1 MNLTH
6 TWTVHLQAHY
16 GLTIAAIHPI
26 PISNRLSLRD
36 VLVEQSK
43 ELTQQP
49 SAAELDSL
57 NQCRFLD
64 VGHTG
69 HVEHAKRIWQLQNL
83 NRSLSCLCNNTLLAY
98 GDTIVLT
105 ESDEFFDLELGL
117 FHFIISYQA
126 WADLSSNQTSVSVDA
141 NTLSESN
148 RSNLDLEANLPIST
162 QTPSVPAFS
171 LTDLAPNNRYDGLNQ
186 GLIFDIKDGA
196 FNDAAPA
203 PTAPAHTTQTQVPQA
218 IAPPSNPTPQPSTQ
232 HPSPLPTGQPNQALG
247 AVDELLDNDSEL
259 EQILAQTEQPKEL
272 VQLHADYIAVI
283 KDPTLLL
290 NAHAWKSH
298 SVNRLGT
305 SDEFSSLMERA
316 KIYPHIHEVIQ
327 PDKNLMAVVDSLD
340 SLTDSSI
347 LDPEKKVDIL
357 MLFAP
362 EDLKNITPPLINRLT
377 GFTAQEHHITS
388 LDSVF

>member
-16 GLTIAAIHPI
+16 GLTILAIKPM

-49 SAAELDSL
+49 SATELDSL

-69 HVEHAKRIWQLQNL
+69 HVEHSKRIWQLQNL
-83 NRSLSCLCNNTLLAY
+83 NRTLSCVCNNALIAY
-98 GDTIVLT
+98 GDTMMLAQG
-105 ESDEFFDLELGL
+105 DECFDLEFGL
-117 FHFIISYQA
+117 FHFVIAYQA
-126 WADLSSNQTSVSVDA
+126 WTDLPPTQPSIDA
-141 NTLSESN
+141 NRLQTLN
-148 RSNLDLEANLPIST
+148 KHATDPEAHLPIST
-162 QTPSVPAFS
+162 QAPSAPTFS
-171 LTDLAPNNRYDGLNQ
+171 LTDLALNSRYDGLNQ

-196 FNDAAPA
+196 FEDAAPQTA
-203 PTAPAHTTQTQVPQA
+203 VPAHASQTQALQTINPSFNSTAPLLSMTYAS
-218 IAPPSNPTPQPSTQ
+218 PPPTQ
-232 HPSPLPTGQPNQALG
+232 HLNPALIADDDMVNSEG
-247 AVDELLDNDSEL
+247 EL
-259 EQILAQTEQPKEL
+259 EPLLTQIEQPKEL
-272 VQLHADYIAVI
+272 VQLHADYLAVI

-290 NAHAWKSH
+290 NAHSWQSH
-298 SVNRLGT
+298 SANRLGT
-305 SDEFSSLMERA
+305 SDEFSALMERA

-340 SLTDSSI
+340 SLTDSNI